1 VSQDNGLINFIFDG
15 INLASMGFDE
25 PQSHGFVKYSIKPIL
40 AIDPNTKINND
51 AYIYFDNNPA
61 IHTNIVT
68 NTIECYSISTPVIT
82 PASDLLTTGLGNEY
96 SFEWYKNDTLL
107 LNSNTAS
114 YQPNTDGYYTV
125 KITDQYGCIR
135 TSSPYLFQLTYLKNS
150 LKQAVNIYPNP
161 FSEEFTIN
169 FSEQI
174 SGNYDLLL
182 IDILGREEIRLSA
195 FNRKVIKLEGS
206 KLSDGLKFIILENK
220 SNNVRAFIAT
230 VEKN

>member
-1 VSQDNGLINFIFDG
+1 
-15 INLASMGFDE
+15 
-25 PQSHGFVKYSIKPIL
+25 
-40 AIDPNTKINND
+40 
-51 AYIYFDNNPA
+51 
-61 IHTNIVT
+61 
-68 NTIECYSISTPVIT
+68 
-82 PASDLLTTGLGNEY
+82 
-96 SFEWYKNDTLL
+96 L